1 MPIFIDNI
9 LLLMKKCVLLGLVG
23 LVFSSCNSKSD
34 EPNKPDIDI
43 PSISSETLYVVNAGR
58 FNYSNA
64 SITKCNQDGIA
75 TNEVFYKANG
85 FKLGDVAQSATVYND
100 KVWIVV
106 NNSNVIFAVD
116 KNTFKEVGRI
126 DKNLLSPRYIHFV
139 SEDKAYVSQMY
150 SSKIAIVDPRLYT
163 VKGYIDVPEGANGIS
178 VGSTE
183 EMVQVGDYVFVNLWS
198 YDNRIL
204 KIDTKTDTVVDD
216 LTVGIQPNSLVVD
229 KNFDLWTLCDGG
241 GWEEN
246 PAGYESP
253 RLLCIDVKDMKV
265 KSTYSFAL
273 GNSMSKLSIDG
284 SGSILYWINNKFNGI
299 GDNVGGVYKM
309 SINSN
314 SVPSNAF
321 VASNG
326 KYFYSMTI
334 SPLDGD
340 LFVAD
345 ALDYDQPGVVYHYS
359 SEGDLIG
366 HFEAGVI
373 PTAYAWVLK

>member
-1 MPIFIDNI
+1 
-9 LLLMKKCVLLGLVG
+9 MKKFLLLGLVG
-23 LVFSSCNSKSD
+23 LVLSSCNSKND
-34 EPNKPDIDI
+34 EPKEPGNEI
-43 PSISSETLYVVNAGR
+43 PSVSGETLYVVNAGG

-85 FKLGDVAQSATVYND
+85 FKLGDVAQSATVYGD
-100 KVWIVV
+100 KIWIVV

-116 KNTFKEVGRI
+116 KDTFKEVGRV

-139 SEDKAYVSQMY
+139 SEEKAYVSQMY

-163 VKGYIDVPEGANGIS
+163 VKGYIDVPAGTNGVS

-204 KIDTKTDTVVDD
+204 KIDTNTDTVVDD

-246 PAGYESP
+246 PAGYEAP
-253 RLLCIDVKDMKV
+253 TLLCIDVKDMKV
-265 KSTYSFAL
+265 KSKHSFAL
-273 GNSMSKLSIDG
+273 GDAMSKLSIDG
-284 SGSILYWINNKFNGI
+284 SKSTLYWINNKFNSI
-299 GDNVGGVYKM
+299 GDNVGGVYRM
-309 SINSN
+309 SVNSS
-314 SVPSNAF
+314 SVPSNSF
-321 VASNG
+321 VPSNG
-326 KYFYSMTI
+326 KYYYSMTV
-334 SPLDGD
+334 SPLDGE

-345 ALDYDQPGVVYHYS
+345 PLDYAQPGIIYRYS
-359 SEGDLIG
+359 TDGDLIG
-366 HFEAGVI
+366 HFEAGII